1 MKNIK
6 HTVFAAVLALAI
18 SSTAL
23 AGDITGGKSKAG
35 DITGGK
41 SVAGDITGGK
51 SFAGDITGG
60 KSLIGDI
67 TGGFLDLVI
76 SLVNSR

>member
-60 KSLIGDI
+60 KSLVGDI
-67 TGGFLDLVI
+67 TGGLLNIVLSI
-76 SLVNSR
+76 ITAR